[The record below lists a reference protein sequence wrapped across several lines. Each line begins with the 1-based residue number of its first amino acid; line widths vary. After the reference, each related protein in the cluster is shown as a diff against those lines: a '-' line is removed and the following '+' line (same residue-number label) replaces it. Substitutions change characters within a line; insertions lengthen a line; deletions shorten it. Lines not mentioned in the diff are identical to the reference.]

1 MLDESLAEV
10 PALLR
15 DSLFLRDSLE
25 TAESEVLLLR
35 DSLFLMEA
43 VLSDKEVLSDSE
55 AERME
60 AEMLL
65 LSEADAARAE
75 VLEEASEALVLSFVF
90 MLWEEA
96 ADAEAEV
103 LIDSETDPE
112 IALRE
117 AFSSARDSEAEIEED
132 AALIAKEKQNLRK
145 HRFLKRW
152 QISEKMPGLH

>member
-65 LSEADAARAE
+65 LSEADAARA
-75 VLEEASEALVLSFVF
+75 
-90 MLWEEA
+90 
-96 ADAEAEV
+96 
-103 LIDSETDPE
+103 
-112 IALRE
+112 
-117 AFSSARDSEAEIEED
+117 
-132 AALIAKEKQNLRK
+132 
-145 HRFLKRW
+145 
-152 QISEKMPGLH
+152 

>member
-1 MLDESLAEV
+1 
-10 PALLR
+10 
-15 DSLFLRDSLE
+15 
-25 TAESEVLLLR
+25 
-35 DSLFLMEA
+35 MEA

-75 VLEEASEALVLSFVF
+75 VLEEASEALVLSFAFV
-90 MLWEEA
+90 LWEEA

-112 IALRE
+112 IVLRE

-132 AALIAKEKQNLRK
+132 AAAD
-145 HRFLKRW
+145 
-152 QISEKMPGLH
+152 